1 MFKQAARPGLAV
13 TAETLSP
20 AAARLRGCSCRTSD
34 RESWPHRFPQ
44 LYTYNQLTENMRL
57 QVSES
62 IPFTRRLEYRRYPDQ
77 ITMLEASTSELEEQI
92 FEEP

>member
-1 MFKQAARPGLAV
+1 
-13 TAETLSP
+13 
-20 AAARLRGCSCRTSD
+20 
-34 RESWPHRFPQ
+34 
-44 LYTYNQLTENMRL
+44 MRL
-57 QVSES
+57 QVSEP